1 MTDADALFA
10 PLAADAVPA
19 VSRLA
24 ARCLAADGGL
34 PLAAGEGFTARRYA
48 AEGGLAIGAYDPDG
62 TLVAAAAIRPTGGTV
77 TGTALVDPA
86 ARGRGLGVAALDWC
100 LGGADVMETESL
112 TDGAAALFA
121 DRGLTMSF
129 AEDVMRHDLKEIP
142 DVPLPAGVRLAGWA
156 PDTVSRFH
164 AAYRAAFAER
174 PGFPDWDQEQWT
186 GWLVDDDFRP
196 PWSLL
201 AVDASG
207 ADLGFV
213 VCGDGWLVQVGT
225 TPAARGRG
233 VGAALTT
240 AALRAAAA
248 DGASEMLL
256 DVNVDNPVAA
266 DLYRRLGFTV
276 LGRRARFTRPA
287 SAR

>member
-24 ARCLAADGGL
+24 ARCLSVDGGL

-62 TLVAAAAIRPTGGTV
+62 TLVAAAAIRPTGSTV

-86 ARGRGLGVAALDWC
+86 ARGRGLGAAALDWC
-100 LGGADVMETESL
+100 LAGAEVVETESL
-112 TDGAAALFA
+112 TDAAAALFA
-121 DRGLTMSF
+121 SRGLTLSF

-142 DVPLPAGVRLAGWA
+142 DVAPPDGVRLVGWA
-156 PDTVSRFH
+156 PETVSRFH

-174 PGFPDWDQEQWT
+174 PGFPDWDLDQWT

-201 AVDASG
+201 AVGPDG
-207 ADLGFV
+207 TDLGFV

-225 TPAARGRG
+225 TPAARGQG
-233 VGAALTT
+233 VGAALTV

-248 DGASEMLL
+248 DGSSEMLL
-256 DVNVDNPVAA
+256 DVNVNNPGAA
-266 DLYRRLGFTV
+266 ALYHRLGFTA
-276 LGRRARFTRPA
+276 LGRRARFARP
-287 SAR
+287 S

>member
-1 MTDADALFA
+1 MTDIDTLFT

-48 AEGGLAIGAYDPDG
+48 AEGGLAIGAYGPDG
-62 TLVAAAAIRPTGGTV
+62 GLVAAAAIRPTGSTV

-86 ARGRGLGVAALDWC
+86 ARGRGLGAAALDWC
-100 LGGADVMETESL
+100 LAGADVIETESL
-112 TDGAAALFA
+112 TDAAAALFA
-121 DRGLTMSF
+121 ARGLTQSF

-142 DVPLPAGVRLAGWA
+142 DVALPDGVSLAGWA
-156 PDTVSRFH
+156 PDTVGRFH
-164 AAYRAAFAER
+164 AAYRASFADR

-233 VGAALTT
+233 VGAALTV

-256 DVNVDNPVAA
+256 DVNVNNPVAA
-266 DLYRRLGFTV
+266 ALYHRLGFTT
-276 LGRRARFTRPA
+276 LGRRARYTR
-287 SAR
+287 